1 VPPNPS
7 ELLLSNRFKDLMA
20 DLQTRYDYIFFDC
33 PPIDI
38 LPDSAIIAPYCNS
51 TIFVIRARLLD
62 KHLLPE
68 IQNAYNSGKYNNM
81 CILLNDVKYEG
92 KGYYGYHK
100 YGFTTDM
107 FDYGY
112 GYSNVSENKKI
123 NIKEN
128 SNSGHNGQNQ

>member
-1 VPPNPS
+1 
-7 ELLLSNRFKDLMA
+7 
-20 DLQTRYDYIFFDC
+20 DYIFFDC

-51 TIFVIRARLLD
+51 AIFVIRARLLD
-62 KHLLPE
+62 KRLLPE

-100 YGFTTDM
+100 YGY
-107 FDYGY
+107 YGY
-112 GYSNVSENKKI
+112 GYGYGYGNEAKK
-123 NIKEN
+123 K
-128 SNSGHNGQNQ
+128 HKK